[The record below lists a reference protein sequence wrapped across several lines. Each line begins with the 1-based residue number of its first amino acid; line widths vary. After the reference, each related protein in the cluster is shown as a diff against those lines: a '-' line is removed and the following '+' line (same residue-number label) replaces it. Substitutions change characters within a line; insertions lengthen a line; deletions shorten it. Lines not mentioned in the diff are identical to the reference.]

1 MPALL
6 ECHSDTLCRRY
17 TEDNDDDKATP
28 AEGEDRV
35 NFASKE
41 AGAMIIAT
49 SKDMKG
55 ASNLL
60 EDHQDK
66 YALTPCGSK
75 KWYLVIQ
82 LSEDV
87 RLRLACPRPRPRCTC
102 SRTD

>member
-1 MPALL
+1 
-6 ECHSDTLCRRY
+6 
-17 TEDNDDDKATP
+17 
-28 AEGEDRV
+28 
-35 NFASKE
+35 
-41 AGAMIIAT
+41 MIIAT

-87 RLRLACPRPRPRCTC
+87 RLHLRLACPCPGLAPPVHALTDFTACTSDQTGAAC
-102 SRTD
+102 HFQL